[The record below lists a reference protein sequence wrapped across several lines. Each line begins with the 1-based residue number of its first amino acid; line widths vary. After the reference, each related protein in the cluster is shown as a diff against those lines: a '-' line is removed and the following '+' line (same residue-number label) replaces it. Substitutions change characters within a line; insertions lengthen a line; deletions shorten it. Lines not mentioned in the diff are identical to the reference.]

1 MGDLLGEGAL
11 ESNNILYRSV
21 DFLLDR
27 KAALF
32 QPSQKPVAGSFRIK
46 CQKSMK
52 KMKEA

>member
-1 MGDLLGEGAL
+1 MGDLLSEDAL

-32 QPSQKPVAGSFRIK
+32 SHLKSRSQGSFRIK
-46 CQKSMK
+46 GQKSMK